1 MKLDAVI
8 VTFNRLEDLKK
19 CLQKYEEQIE
29 PVDSLIVIDNYSNDG
44 TEEYLND
51 WKNIR
56 SNFKKEVIRLSKN
69 IGGSGGFF
77 EGIKYSMLNGADWIW
92 LHDDDAFIYK
102 DTILNLKNSI
112 EENRQDNISAICG
125 MVYDKENIAL
135 NHRRRIKKGL
145 IKNKDK
151 CVNELEY
158 KNERFEINEFSY
170 VGVAINVEK
179 LFKVGITN
187 KDFFI
192 FLDDTEHSYRLS
204 KVGKILCYP
213 KIKIRHDDKYQKSNH
228 KANWKL
234 YYSVRN
240 NIYFSRYCIKSGYIY
255 MIAYFFIMAI
265 FKRIIRRDRV
275 GSKLI
280 FTAIH
285 DGLKANL
292 GKNEIYKPGWQPN

>member
-8 VTFNRLEDLKK
+8 VTFNRLEDLKE

-29 PVDSLIVIDNYSNDG
+29 SVDSLIVIDNCSNDG
-44 TEEYLND
+44 TKEYLNN
-51 WKNIR
+51 WKRIQ
-56 SNFKKEVIRLSKN
+56 SKFKKKVIHLSKN
-69 IGGSGGFF
+69 FGGSGGFF
-77 EGIKYSMLNGADWIW
+77 EGIKYAMLNGADWIW

-102 DTILNLKNSI
+102 DTILNLKKSI
-112 EENRQDNISAICG
+112 EKNNQDNISAICG

-135 NHRRRIKKGL
+135 NHRRRIKRGV
-145 IKNKDK
+145 IRNQDK
-151 CVNELEY
+151 CVTEFEY
-158 KNERFEINEFSY
+158 NNDSFEINEFSY

-179 LFKVGITN
+179 LFEVGITN

-240 NIYFSRYCIKSGYIY
+240 NIYFSKHCIKSGYIY
-255 MIAYFFIMAI
+255 MIIYFLIMAI
-265 FKRIIRRDRV
+265 FKRTIRRDRV

-280 FTAIH
+280 YTAIQ
-285 DGLKANL
+285 DGLKSKL
-292 GKNEIYKPGWQPN
+292 GKNEIYKPGWQPD